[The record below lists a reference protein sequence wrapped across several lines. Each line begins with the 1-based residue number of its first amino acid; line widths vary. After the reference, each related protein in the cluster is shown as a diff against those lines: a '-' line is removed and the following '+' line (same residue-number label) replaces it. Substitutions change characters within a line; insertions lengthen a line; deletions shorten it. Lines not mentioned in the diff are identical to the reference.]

1 LSRRTRRSNVPVGGF
16 FLLLLAISF
25 AATARE
31 EDPAP
36 VPAAP
41 PSPLTL
47 PEAERLA
54 LRASPALKAAEARIR
69 LEEGRL
75 RQAGLYPNPDLTLD
89 SSWFTGGSGHR
100 ETILSLRQPIA
111 YPRKRDLEKKE
122 ALERIEAARRDLERV
137 RLEILLETREAYFR
151 IHFAHE
157 VLKVEEEDLEATRA
171 VRKAVEARVATGD
184 AAPFE
189 SLKASVEVSRAESE
203 VSRARGELAAETAS
217 FNLLLGLP
225 ADAPTVAAEPNSD
238 LEPAGEL
245 PALQARALER
255 QPEIQ
260 SRQHT
265 ALAAGFAAERARLDR
280 RPDLSA
286 GPALGHETSGFFVG
300 AGVSVRLPVWNRNQ
314 GNIVATEAGREETL
328 AQVDAARLAVSR
340 LVADSYGR
348 YRSARAQK
356 LLFEQGLLSEAAQL
370 VETARKAY
378 EGGESGILEVLDARR
393 TALAVREEYYR
404 ASLDVALAAVQLRRA
419 TGEDLEREPQ

>member
-1 LSRRTRRSNVPVGGF
+1 LIYRAGGLF
-16 FLLLLAISF
+16 LLAISF
-25 AATARE
+25 TSAARGESPAPSPAAT
-31 EDPAP
+31 PAP
-36 VPAAP
+36 LSLA
-41 PSPLTL
+41 
-47 PEAERLA
+47 EAERLA
-54 LRASPALKAAEARIR
+54 LGASPALKAGEALIR
-69 LEEGRL
+69 LEQGRL
-75 RQAGLYPNPDLTLD
+75 RQAGLYPNPDLSLD
-89 SSWFTGGSGHR
+89 SSWFTGGSGSR

-111 YPRKRDLEKKE
+111 YPHKRDLEKQE
-122 ALERIEAARRDLERV
+122 AAERIEAARRDLERE
-137 RLEILLETREAYFR
+137 RLEILLEAREAHYR
-151 IHFAHE
+151 IHFARE
-157 VLKVEEEDLEATRA
+157 VLTVEEEDLEATRE
-171 VRKAVEARVATGD
+171 VRKAVDARVAAGD

-189 SLKASVEVSRAESE
+189 SLKASVEVSRAETE

-225 ADAPTVAAEPNSD
+225 ADAPTVAAEPNPD

-260 SRQHT
+260 ARRHT

-280 RPDLSA
+280 RPDLA
-286 GPALGHETSGFFVG
+286 VGPSLGHETGGSFVG
-300 AGVSVRLPVWNRNQ
+300 AGISLKLPVWNRNQ
-314 GNIVATEAGREETL
+314 GNLAAAEASRDEAL

-404 ASLDVALAAVQLRRA
+404 ASLDAALAAVRLRRA
-419 TGEDLEREPQ
+419 TGEDLQGER